1 MYTINHSGE
10 DVVDRADIEEL
21 EGADTVYE
29 REEHKYVAEEKD
41 FTQPQFFVAEEV
53 YHTTI
58 LYMFIKY
65 LYKLTLIPNTPC
77 NELCLCNR

>member
-1 MYTINHSGE
+1 MVLAKSNLFHIFVVKIQFMCVVGE
-10 DVVDRADIEEL
+10 DVVDKADIEEV

-53 YHTTI
+53 SGAKNCDTFR
-58 LYMFIKY
+58 LD
-65 LYKLTLIPNTPC
+65 L
-77 NELCLCNR
+77 